1 MTIIDAVI
9 QGIIQGATEFLPVS
23 SSGHLSL
30 YQHITGIS
38 GENSALI
45 TIMLHIGTLVAVI
58 IAYHKKIGA
67 LIKEFF
73 LMLRDIFTGKF
84 KAGNMNGDRR
94 MILMIAVSI
103 FPLFGFY
110 IFRHAFTR
118 IAEDNDIIAEGIC
131 FLYTSAILTAGTLIS
146 RRNERMGRALKTS
159 QNLSVTDALV
169 IGTFQGV
176 ALLPGVSRS
185 GSTISGAQ
193 LIGMKRE
200 DSVEYS
206 FILGIPVILA
216 GALSELFDMGEESIA
231 SIGAVPI
238 AVGMISAAI
247 TGYFAIVLIKWLTK
261 SDRFG
266 IFAVYTLI
274 LGLAVLALGIY
285 ENVTGTFIYTMI

>member
-1 MTIIDAVI
+1 
-9 QGIIQGATEFLPVS
+9 
-23 SSGHLSL
+23 
-30 YQHITGIS
+30 
-38 GENSALI
+38 
-45 TIMLHIGTLVAVI
+45 
-58 IAYHKKIGA
+58 
-67 LIKEFF
+67 
-73 LMLRDIFTGKF
+73 
-84 KAGNMNGDRR
+84 
-94 MILMIAVSI
+94 
-103 FPLFGFY
+103 
-110 IFRHAFTR
+110 
-118 IAEDNDIIAEGIC
+118 
-131 FLYTSAILTAGTLIS
+131 
-146 RRNERMGRALKTS
+146 MGRALKTS